1 VSKHPR
7 ISGWPARA
15 TENPLQI
22 EKWCAQYPSANWAIH
37 TTKINVVDLDRKPG
51 KPDGVLT
58 LQSWEDTMNV
68 QTPDGVRVT
77 TGTGVQIYFLPTPGL
92 KTTAN
97 PDGTGIDVRAAG
109 GYVMC
114 PGSRHANGNVYEI
127 TVDEGMEAC
136 PKWLVERISGK
147 TGLQQNQQDSIRG
160 NTSYSQW
167 RGRVGVGVDSRRFQ
181 IRPDAEL
188 SPEEWGRI
196 YQLGSNLPKF
206 DSTWKVARATSP
218 WPFRDGRNS
227 PSEYEGSISFFLVW
241 DGWAEQ
247 AVMDAICCWRRQ
259 CGLAAPTQYSRY
271 ACTIGK
277 AVVMV
282 TPRSKGLGETR
293 KESKGLYRHAYTKE
307 RILGC
312 IIDTPRSP
320 KQIADYTGLERAHVK
335 VVIGRLRKDGMV
347 IRDNHTYL
355 CAPTAVPWYVQNIPE
370 DAGEDSGEELITPE
384 DAQVDLDALEAEYA
398 AAVAAGMFEDSVEE
412 EIEAPLGFAP
422 AAAVYIKPTLPDF
435 DDYVEPELVTVEPAP
450 IEYPA
455 YDERD
460 FGTYASRAAAL
471 AEWEV
476 HWKQENRDRLREFR
490 KRPNYNSL
498 AELKREAKAKKL
510 ARGYA
515 SRFAPS
521 QVDLDIA
528 RINEIARLKEKNN
541 EVP

>member
-1 VSKHPR
+1 MADLSLPERIAALVAHSRRFGPVFPCYGVISLDGSWKCECGAAACKHRVSKHPR

-58 LQSWEDTMNV
+58 LQSWEDTINV

-312 IIDTPRSP
+312 IIHAPRSP

-335 VVIGRLRKDGMV
+335 VVIGRLRKDGKV

-355 CAPTAVPWYVQNIPE
+355 CAPTAVPWHLQNIPE
-370 DAGEDSGEELITPE
+370 DAGEDI
-384 DAQVDLDALEAEYA
+384 EAEYA
-398 AAVAAGMFEDSVEE
+398 AAVAAGVFDGDPEAESAEE
-412 EIEAPLGFAP
+412 EILPPLEAPP
-422 AAAVYIKPTLPDF
+422 AVAVYGVATLIDF
-435 DDYVEPELVTVEPAP
+435 DRLLEEE
-450 IEYPA
+450 
-455 YDERD
+455 
-460 FGTYASRAAAL
+460 L
-471 AEWEV
+471 AEV
-476 HWKQENRDRLREFR
+476 AIIPAGKPRH
-490 KRPNYNSL
+490 YCL
-498 AELKREAKAKKL
+498 AALKREALWKRRA
-510 ARGYA
+510 A
-515 SRFAPS
+515 SRF
-521 QVDLDIA
+521 QVTAADLE
-528 RINEIARLKEKNN
+528 RQRLMTMGL
-541 EVP
+541 PPIDDSASPF